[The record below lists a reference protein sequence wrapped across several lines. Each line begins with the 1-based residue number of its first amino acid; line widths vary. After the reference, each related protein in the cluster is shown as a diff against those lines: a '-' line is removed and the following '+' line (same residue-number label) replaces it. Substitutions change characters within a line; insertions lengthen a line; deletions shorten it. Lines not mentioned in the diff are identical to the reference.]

1 MENDEDVEVSYQ
13 EQYIDTNAIDN
24 IEWLGA
30 SDVDW
35 WGSQANA
42 EAEELVLEE

>member
-1 MENDEDVEVSYQ
+1 MEEETEVEYQ

-35 WGSQANA
+35 WGSQPNY
-42 EAEELVLEE
+42 EVEELVDN